1 MLSRKEKLS
10 RSVQRPA
17 KNFVGLLKT
26 KLDHSDESNSNG
38 LIPGTPQVVDS
49 KEDPSQD
56 GFNEEYQGQEDEIR
70 LKLHEVQNRRGT
82 DTSETNTRT
91 AQNMANTES
100 IDQKTPISSRY
111 HRDQDDGPM
120 CFIEPESE

>member
-1 MLSRKEKLS
+1 M
-10 RSVQRPA
+10 
-17 KNFVGLLKT
+17 GLLKT